1 MKNLGTFARRLER
14 ATGQERRMW
23 QSPLIFSQISRL
35 ALGESI
41 NRPWLPW
48 TGDREETWDG
58 RTQRARARAR
68 AIAKE
73 ASQIHPGVNLKHTPG
88 RSRIGAFGG
97 LSVGDRS

>member
-1 MKNLGTFARRLER
+1 
-14 ATGQERRMW
+14 MW

-58 RTQRARARAR
+58 RTQRARARA
-68 AIAKE
+68 IAKE
-73 ASQIHPGVNLKHTPG
+73 ASQIYPG
-88 RSRIGAFGG
+88 RQSKAYPRE
-97 LSVGDRS
+97 V